1 LSFLTH
7 IPTWLKNK
15 YLIAS
20 TAFLVWMLF
29 FAENDIPDTIRRVQ
43 NLKQLKQT
51 EQYQTKQIANT
62 QKDLNLLKNNPQTIE
77 KYAREQ
83 YLMKKDN
90 EELFVVPATKEK

>member
-1 LSFLTH
+1 LNFLTH

-15 YLIAS
+15 YLL
-20 TAFLVWMLF
+20 AFGAFAIWMLF
-29 FAENDIPDTIRRVQ
+29 FAENDIPDTIKRVQ

-51 EQYQTKQIANT
+51 EQYHTKQIANT

-90 EELFVVPATKEK
+90 EDLFVIPVPVEK